1 MSEPKIIQTRTGMSV
16 QIMPRQAEIP
26 PADPKAI
33 QLQHIAYY
41 DRPYTSY
48 EGKEITEEVIA
59 KVLEEIPKG
68 INIYLSLILYGEDD
82 WLEVRDM
89 AGACVPLRWRPEE
102 LLLLEPPICR
112 CGGMGSRGKR
122 WAVAD

>member
-59 KVLEEIPKG
+59 KVLEQIPKG
-68 INIYLSLILYGEDD
+68 LNIYLSLIPYGEDD
-82 WLEVRDM
+82 WLEVNSDGTWRVRSAPM
-89 AGACVPLRWRPEE
+89 AARRTTTPGTPNMPVWRNGLP
-102 LLLLEPPICR
+102 
-112 CGGMGSRGKR
+112 
-122 WAVAD
+122 W

>member
-1 MSEPKIIQTRTGMSV
+1 M
-16 QIMPRQAEIP
+16 
-26 PADPKAI
+26 
-33 QLQHIAYY
+33 
-41 DRPYTSY
+41 
-48 EGKEITEEVIA
+48 IA

-102 LLLLEPPICR
+102 RLLL
-112 CGGMGSRGKR
+112 
-122 WAVAD
+122 

>member
-59 KVLEEIPKG
+59 KVLEQIPKG
-68 INIYLSLILYGEDD
+68 LNIYLSLIPYG
-82 WLEVRDM
+82 
-89 AGACVPLRWRPEE
+89 
-102 LLLLEPPICR
+102 LLEPPICR